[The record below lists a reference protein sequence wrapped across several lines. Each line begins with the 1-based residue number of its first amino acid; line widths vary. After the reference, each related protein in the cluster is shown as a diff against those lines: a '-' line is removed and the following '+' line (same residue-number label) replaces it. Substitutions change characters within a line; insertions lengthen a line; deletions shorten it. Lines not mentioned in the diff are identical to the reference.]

1 MTKLGNW
8 TRAALVAAALGFGPA
23 PAHALDPAPAAYDGG
38 VLDTVSRALFTF
50 DQYVYAGL
58 SKAGQWLSGPV
69 EPVIAAPGAASDAT
83 APQSALGRG
92 LGNVTSNLV
101 NEPVTAVAGLAVGAF
116 DKSWHATKRFAIN
129 STAGLLGWYDVADGW
144 GLPRRHED
152 VGLLMCRAGV
162 GEGGYVVLPLVGPR
176 TIRDAGADIVLTSA
190 ILLTFTG
197 VALGDGLTLQTFLIA
212 ETIEIAADIF
222 ATRQM
227 DSHAAALS
235 FDDYDQMRSAY
246 LAQRRARCAEPAS
259 ADLPPAPA
267 GKPVRIL
274 MAAAPLG

>member
-1 MTKLGNW
+1 MRFIGSLS
-8 TRAALVAAALGFGPA
+8 RAALLAIALGFGPA
-23 PAHALDPAPAAYDGG
+23 PAQALDPAPGAYDGG
-38 VLDTVSRALFTF
+38 MLDSVSRALFTF
-50 DQYVYAGL
+50 DKYVYAGL

-69 EPVIAAPGAASDAT
+69 DEPAAAAPGEAA
-83 APQSALGRG
+83 QSTLGRG

-129 STAGLLGWYDVADGW
+129 STAGLLGWYDVADAW

-162 GEGGYVVLPLVGPR
+162 GEGGYVVLPLIGPR
-176 TIRDAGADIVLTSA
+176 TVRDAGADIVLTSA

-227 DSHAAALS
+227 DSHAAELS

-246 LAQRRARCAEPAS
+246 LAQRRARCAELRA
-259 ADLPPAPA
+259 
-267 GKPVRIL
+267 K
-274 MAAAPLG
+274 

>member
-1 MTKLGNW
+1 MTITGTLS
-8 TRAALVAAALGFGPA
+8 RAALLAVALAFGPA
-23 PAHALDPAPAAYDGG
+23 PAHALDPAPDAYNGG

-50 DQYVYAGL
+50 DQYMYAGL

-69 EPVIAAPGAASDAT
+69 EPAAVEAGET
-83 APQSALGRG
+83 AQSTLGRG
-92 LGNVTSNLV
+92 IGNVTSNLV
-101 NEPVTAVAGLAVGAF
+101 NEPVTAVAGLAVGSF

-129 STAGLLGWYDVADGW
+129 STVGVLGWYDVADAW

-190 ILLTFTG
+190 VLLTITG
-197 VALGDGLTLQTFLIA
+197 VALGDGLTLQTFLVA

-227 DSHAAALS
+227 DSHAAELN
-235 FDDYDQMRSAY
+235 FDDYDRMREAY
-246 LAQRRARCAEPAS
+246 LAQRRARCADLDS
-259 ADLPPAPA
+259 ADLPPPAPSP
-267 GKPVRIL
+267 KPVRTL
-274 MAAAPLG
+274 LAAAPTF

>member
-1 MTKLGNW
+1 MTIIGTLS
-8 TRAALVAAALGFGPA
+8 RAALLAAALAFGPA

-50 DQYVYAGL
+50 DQYMYAGL

-69 EPVIAAPGAASDAT
+69 EPAAAAAGET
-83 APQSALGRG
+83 AQSTLGRG
-92 LGNVTSNLV
+92 IGNVTSNLV

-129 STAGLLGWYDVADGW
+129 STVGVLGWYDVADAW

-176 TIRDAGADIVLTSA
+176 TIRDASADIVLTSA
-190 ILLTFTG
+190 VLLTITG

-212 ETIEIAADIF
+212 EAIEVAADIF

-227 DSHAAALS
+227 DSHAAELN
-235 FDDYDQMRSAY
+235 FDDYDRMRDAY
-246 LAQRRARCAEPAS
+246 LAQRRARCAELDS
-259 ADLPPAPA
+259 ADLPAPA
-267 GKPVRIL
+267 AKPMPTL
-274 MAAAPLG
+274 MAAAPSR